1 MRTARTLLAVGLWL
15 SFSNACAARSTASP
29 QIDPARGDA
38 LRTDM
43 QQLIGAARDSVFPA
57 LVNIRVVTVVYQN
70 GAERKYSTIGS
81 GTIFSKEGYV
91 LTNQHVVRHG
101 RRFVCTLAD
110 KQEIPARLVG
120 ADALTDLAVLQL
132 DLKAVKGNLS
142 VARFGDSDQLQVGET
157 VMAMGSPL
165 ALSRSVTL
173 GIVSN
178 THRILNE
185 GIGAGDGAEMM
196 LERGQSTGLF
206 TRWIQHDALIFPGSS
221 GGPLV
226 NLRGEVVGVNEL
238 GGGFGFAIP
247 SQLAKEVTAELV
259 AHGEVP
265 RSWLGMNVRS
275 LQKTGL
281 NEGALVTSIDKD
293 SPSQKAGLLAGDL
306 ITAVDGKPVALHFAE
321 EIPPFL
327 HDLASRPPN
336 SKVALEVKRAGKT
349 LTLTATTD
357 KLAAEHGAGRVFRA
371 WGFTAEDV
379 TSRVAT
385 AMNLGN
391 TDGALVTGVKP
402 GSPAARAEP
411 AVKAGDVLRSIDGVK
426 TPTLASLLERYAQ
439 LTETK
444 DAGKAGKPAPILL
457 ELQRHGENQVTLLK
471 PTANDDDEQSREI
484 PKGWLGVATQPVI
497 PELADKLGLHG
508 ASGYRVS
515 RVYPG
520 TTAERGGLKVGDLII
535 AAGTEKFQPGGM
547 SDASALERLVRRH
560 YEGDSLSLT
569 VRRGDAKDPLV
580 LTVVLE
586 RSRLAADE
594 APRARDNDFELT
606 VRELTF
612 FDRDDR
618 SWGAEIHGVLV
629 ASVESAGWA
638 GLAGVQPGD
647 LLQSI
652 DGREVKDLATFRA
665 AMESVSKAKPARFVM
680 QVLRGARTHYE
691 FLEPDWKPI
700 GNGSADA
707 SDDAEGD

>member
-1 MRTARTLLAVGLWL
+1 MRTARTLIAVGLWF
-15 SFSNACAARSTASP
+15 SFSNACAAQSVSAP

-81 GTIFSKEGYV
+81 GTLFSKDGYV

-259 AHGEVP
+259 AHGEVQ
-265 RSWLGMNVRS
+265 RSWLGMSVRS

-371 WGFTAEDV
+371 WGFTAEGV

-402 GSPAARAEP
+402 GSPAALAEP

-439 LTETK
+439 LTEKK
-444 DAGKAGKPAPILL
+444 DASKAGKPAPILL

-471 PTANDDDEQSREI
+471 PIANDDDEQSREI

-520 TTAERGGLKVGDLII
+520 TTAEQGGLKVGDLIV

-569 VRRGDAKDPLV
+569 VRRGNAKDPLV
-580 LTVVLE
+580 LQVVLE

-606 VRELTF
+606 ARELTF

-618 SWGAEIHGVLV
+618 SWGPEVHGVLV
-629 ASVESAGWA
+629 ASVETAGWA

-665 AMESVSKAKPARFVM
+665 AMEAVSKSKPARFVM
-680 QVLRGARTHYE
+680 QVLRGTRTHYE